1 MLGKRI
7 VQALLR
13 SQALGN
19 PLLRVCSAL
28 RLRRACRFLSR
39 YCRYR
44 PSQVALPLHTEIP
57 GARPGRL
64 WTADGRDQ
72 VAMQVWQFGP
82 LGFEPPLP
90 QLFAAFA
97 QRSRRVLVVGA
108 NSGYYALLAALT
120 NARVQVSAFEP
131 YPEAV
136 RWLRRNVWLNR
147 LNRQVEI
154 HECAIGGAP
163 GRAQLL
169 IPEKDHGLLETSA
182 SLGVDFWTGRVQPLD
197 VRVATLDQQLFANAR
212 PDIDLILMDVE
223 GQEHEAL
230 AGATRLLTT
239 GRPLLVLEVLA
250 QARLDRLN
258 ETRERFGYAYAELT
272 DAGLRCKQVIR
283 HVPGHANHLLFPPEK
298 RDFVRECSAAAGLR
312 FVAH

>member
-7 VQALLR
+7 VKALLR
-13 SQALGN
+13 SPALGN
-19 PLLRVCSAL
+19 PMLWACSAL
-28 RLRRACRFLSR
+28 GLQRGCRFLSR

-44 PSQVALPLHTEIP
+44 PSQVALPLDAEIP
-57 GARPGRL
+57 GARSGWM

-72 VAMQVWQFGP
+72 VALQVWQFGP

-90 QLFAAFA
+90 KLFAAFA
-97 QRSRRVLVVGA
+97 RRARRVLVVGA
-108 NSGYYALLAALT
+108 NSGFYVLLAALA
-120 NARVQVSAFEP
+120 NARVQVNAFEP

-136 RWLRRNVWLNR
+136 RWLRRNVRLNR
-147 LNRQVEI
+147 LSRQVEI

-163 GRAQLL
+163 GRARLL

-182 SLGVDFWTGRVQPLD
+182 SLGADFWTWRVQPLD
-197 VRVATLDQQLFANAR
+197 VPVATLDQQSCADGR

-230 AGATRLLTT
+230 AGAPRLLTT
-239 GRPLLVLEVLA
+239 VRPLLVLEVLP

-258 ETRERFGYAYAELT
+258 EIKERFGYDYAELT
-272 DAGLRCKQVIR
+272 GTGLRRMQIIR

-298 RDFVRECSAAAGLR
+298 HELVRECSAAAGLR
-312 FVAH
+312 LIA